1 MRVGS
6 RAAAAGLEEEGKERL
21 TEKKDG
27 EGGLHPG
34 YPSVG
39 DDAAAWIP
47 TARGGVPRKM
57 EETMSLVFRPVGF
70 EGQTLYSCGDVQQAI
85 RKKGL
90 SALQFPDYLSLLYRS
105 LFLQER
111 TSPLS

>member
-1 MRVGS
+1 MGS
-6 RAAAAGLEEEGKERL
+6 RAAAAGLGEEGKETL
-21 TEKKDG
+21 TGKKGG
-27 EGGLHPG
+27 EGGLQPG
-34 YPSVG
+34 YPSAG

-47 TARGGVPRKM
+47 TARGGLPRKM
-57 EETMSLVFRPVGF
+57 EEIRSLVFRPVGF